1 MPWIRNA
8 TETLTHIAHLHW
20 IYGQFIVYLFFYCTF
35 TRKSRISDMW
45 QRTCMSWTWSCL
57 HTDTCEDTPRDLIEH
72 WGSGLLVPGDQWLS
86 PNARAR
92 GWEFAIAGF
101 KMHLFRAVYSPA
113 AALRLY
119 SPHIC
124 MLFHCA
130 TFTINPQGDYVWICA
145 VTRLTASF
153 LPTVVIEDD
162 RIDDVLK
169 GMTDKSSPGV

>member
-1 MPWIRNA
+1 M
-8 TETLTHIAHLHW
+8 LL
-20 IYGQFIVYLFFYCTF
+20 IYCLSIFFNCIF

-72 WGSGLLVPGDQWLS
+72 WGSGLLVHGDQWLS

-92 GWEFAIAGF
+92 GREFAVAVF

-124 MLFHCA
+124 MFFHCA
-130 TFTINPQGDYVWICA
+130 TFTINPQGDYVWISA
-145 VTRLTASF
+145 VTRSHRFFSPHSGHRGRPNRRRA
-153 LPTVVIEDD
+153 EGDD
-162 RIDDVLK
+162 RQVFTRRLNTST
-169 GMTDKSSPGV
+169 MPCRLF